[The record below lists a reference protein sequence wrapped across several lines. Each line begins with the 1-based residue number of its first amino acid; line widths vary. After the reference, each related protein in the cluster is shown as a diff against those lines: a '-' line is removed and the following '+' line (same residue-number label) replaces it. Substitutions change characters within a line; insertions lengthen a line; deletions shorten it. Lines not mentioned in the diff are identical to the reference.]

1 MTADDV
7 SVGKKVAINESET
20 GDEQGDS
27 IVFEELLLS
36 NEGEQDREIGSEL
49 DGISLDTLDELGST
63 EEQVEEDPTPWT
75 ADGVILYFA
84 IASGLNG

>member
-1 MTADDV
+1 MTAGDV
-7 SVGKKVAINESET
+7 SVGKEVAINESET

-27 IVFEELLLS
+27 TIFEELLLS
-36 NEGEQDREIGSEL
+36 NEGEQDRNVHSEL

-63 EEQVEEDPTPWT
+63 EEEVEEDPTPWT

-84 IASGLNG
+84 ITSGLNR